1 MCVSLGWSGL
11 CCDGLAQAMDDNK
24 CVATSQTELKQ
35 VRADS
40 KARHSSYLPSGCE
53 SEP

>member
-1 MCVSLGWSGL
+1 MCVSAGLGHAEG
-11 CCDGLAQAMDDNK
+11 GLALAIDDNK
-24 CVATSQTELKQ
+24 CVATGQTELKQ

-40 KARHSSYLPSGCE
+40 MVHHSSHLPSMCE